1 MGNPGV
7 QKQPALPTPGMPTGP
22 RMIPVVRQ
30 VVPQPIVPI
39 MQTQPAAPMGIRM
52 GGMIPG
58 MQMGMR
64 PSLPGQGQGCAFLD
78 I

>member
-7 QKQPALPTPGMPTGP
+7 QKQPKLPTPGMPTGP

-39 MQTQPAAPMGIRM
+39 MQTQPTAPMGIRM

-58 MQMGMR
+58 R
-64 PSLPGQGQGCAFLD
+64 VEHFSILLL
-78 I
+78 